1 MNPHRAVCF
10 LTRFALTGRCQG
22 VMVKNNTTAPPA
34 WGDAVK
40 NLNQGQWY
48 SDRNAR
54 RWIYTDLNVLLQQ
67 LKYDSVPAGNICMSE
82 AITSAF
88 RAMHLQSIN
97 LFISLWIAVSGYFF
111 CNRDRKQMLY
121 TALYHGSVCAP
132 TLGFSDHII
141 LSLIYEFSVIGFGLQ
156 HIKQKDI
163 LKVTETL
170 WCILWIIL
178 CIPVFIALK
187 NVSDFKKCHLFNRKT
202 SQFSVSMATK
212 TTFF

>member
-48 SDRNAR
+48 PDRNAG

-88 RAMHLQSIN
+88 RATHLQSIN

-111 CNRDRKQMLY
+111 LQSGQKTN
-121 TALYHGSVCAP
+121 ALHSS
-132 TLGFSDHII
+132 LSR
-141 LSLIYEFSVIGFGLQ
+141 LSLCSHFGFQ
-156 HIKQKDI
+156 
-163 LKVTETL
+163 
-170 WCILWIIL
+170 WSYYS
-178 CIPVFIALK
+178 
-187 NVSDFKKCHLFNRKT
+187 VSDLWVQCHWIWPSTYQTKGYFKSDRDFVMYFVNHLVYSCFYCIEKCFR
-202 SQFSVSMATK
+202 F
-212 TTFF
+212 